1 MFNRQRSVLNPA
13 EERGSLEIKMQTRNW
28 KKGCRNSIINILEEN
43 SHGGIYDILQNRMRA
58 CLGIAI
64 QKIKQSGFRIAC

>member
-43 SHGGIYDILQNRMRA
+43 SHGSLYAILQNRTLV
-58 CLGIAI
+58 CLEIVI
-64 QKIKQSGFRIAC
+64 QKTKQSGFQIVC